1 MFILLRGSK
10 KETKKKKKKLQLN
23 LGKRNVDHFMTV
35 KRIVQTTCQIAI
47 SVTLI

>member
-10 KETKKKKKKLQLN
+10 KETKKKKKLQLN

>member
-10 KETKKKKKKLQLN
+10 KETKKKKLQLN

>member
-10 KETKKKKKKLQLN
+10 KETKKKLQLN
-23 LGKRNVDHFMTV
+23 LSKRNVDHFMTV

-47 SVTLI
+47 SATLI